1 MNNSLCLSHVLY
13 KVSNLNKSVN
23 EFIKKGFHVEF
34 GSKKNPHNALIY
46 FSEGP
51 YIELIEK
58 APVSKFSKS
67 LLKLIGKQK
76 LVDRFNNW
84 EKSKPSYF
92 EICLETYSN
101 NFKNEIKILNKYDQK
116 YFITSSKRLDPKNRL
131 LKWKLLFPM
140 EINLPFFMTY
150 FNIDPKPKNFV
161 HPNGISKIKKVVYGL
176 DKKFKNLL
184 EDLCEDDLL
193 FFKEGSG
200 KLEVIFDKQ
209 L

>member
-1 MNNSLCLSHVLY
+1 MKKSLYISHVLY
-13 KVSNLNKSVN
+13 KVNDLNKSVN
-23 EFIKKGFHVEF
+23 EFINKGFHVEF
-34 GSKKNPHNALIY
+34 GSKNRPHNALIY

-51 YIELIEK
+51 YIELLKE

-84 EKSKPSYF
+84 ENSKPGYF

-150 FNIDPKPKNFV
+150 FNIDPKPRNFI
-161 HPNGISKIKKVVYGL
+161 HPNGIKKINKVKYGNEKRL
-176 DKKFKNLL
+176 LKIINEMCNDETLNLQANLKEELIIL
-184 EDLCEDDLL
+184 EFE
-193 FFKEGSG
+193 
-200 KLEVIFDKQ
+200 
-209 L
+209 

>member
-58 APVSKFSKS
+58 SPVSKFSKS

-84 EKSKPSYF
+84 ENSKLGYF

-101 NFKNEIKILNKYDQK
+101 NFKNEIKILNRYDQK

-176 DKKFKNLL
+176 DKKFKSLL
-184 EDLCEDDLL
+184 EDLCEDELL
-193 FFKEGSG
+193 FFKKGRGE
-200 KLEVIFDKQ
+200 LQVIFDK
-209 L
+209 

>member
-34 GSKKNPHNALIY
+34 GSKNRPHNALIY
-46 FSEGP
+46 FSDGP
-51 YIELIEK
+51 YIELIK
-58 APVSKFSKS
+58 APPVSKFSKM

-84 EKSKPSYF
+84 ENSKPGYF

-101 NFKNEIKILNKYDQK
+101 NFKNEIKILNRCDQK

-140 EINLPFFMTY
+140 EVNLPFFMTY
-150 FNIDPKPKNFV
+150 FNIDPKPKNFI
-161 HPNGISKIKKVVYGL
+161 HPNGISKIKKVVYSL
-176 DKKFKNLL
+176 DKKFMSLL
-184 EDLCEDDLL
+184 EDLCEDELL

-200 KLEVIFDKQ
+200 ELQVIFDK
-209 L
+209 

>member
-58 APVSKFSKS
+58 SPVSKFSKS

-84 EKSKPSYF
+84 ENSKLGYF

-140 EINLPFFMTY
+140 EVNLPFFMTY

-176 DKKFKNLL
+176 DKKFKSLL
-184 EDLCEDDLL
+184 EDLCEDDLF

-200 KLEVIFDKQ
+200 ELQVIFDK
-209 L
+209 

>member
-1 MNNSLCLSHVLY
+1 MKKSLYISHVLY
-13 KVSNLNKSVN
+13 KVNDLNKSVN
-23 EFIKKGFHVEF
+23 EFIKEGFHVEF

-51 YIELIEK
+51 YIELIK
-58 APVSKFSKS
+58 APPVSKFSKM
-67 LLKLIGKQK
+67 LLKLMGKQK

-84 EKSKPSYF
+84 ENSKPGYF

-101 NFKNEIKILNKYDQK
+101 NFKNEIKILNRYDQK
-116 YFITSSKRLDPKNRL
+116 YFLTSSKRLDPKNRL

-140 EINLPFFMTY
+140 EVNLPFFMTY

-161 HPNGISKIKKVVYGL
+161 HPNGISKIQKVVYGL
-176 DKKFKNLL
+176 DKKFKSLL
-184 EDLCEDDLL
+184 EDLCEDDLF

-200 KLEVIFDKQ
+200 ELQVIFDK
-209 L
+209 

>member
-13 KVSNLNKSVN
+13 KVNNLNKSVN

-200 KLEVIFDKQ
+200 ELEVMFDKQ

>member
-1 MNNSLCLSHVLY
+1 MNNSLSLSHVLY
-13 KVSNLNKSVN
+13 KVSDLNKSVN

-140 EINLPFFMTY
+140 EINFPFFMTY

-176 DKKFKNLL
+176 DKKLKNLL

-200 KLEVIFDKQ
+200 ELEVMFDKQ

>member
-13 KVSNLNKSVN
+13 KVSNLNKSVK

-84 EKSKPSYF
+84 EKSKPGYF
-92 EICLETYSN
+92 EICLETYSS

-140 EINLPFFMTY
+140 EINFPFFMTY

-176 DKKFKNLL
+176 DKKLKNLL

-200 KLEVIFDKQ
+200 ELEVMFDKQ

>member
-13 KVSNLNKSVN
+13 KVNNLNKSVN

-76 LVDRFNNW
+76 LVDRFINW
-84 EKSKPSYF
+84 DNSKPDYF
-92 EICLETYSN
+92 EICLESY
-101 NFKNEIKILNKYDQK
+101 
-116 YFITSSKRLDPKNRL
+116 
-131 LKWKLLFPM
+131 
-140 EINLPFFMTY
+140 
-150 FNIDPKPKNFV
+150 
-161 HPNGISKIKKVVYGL
+161 
-176 DKKFKNLL
+176 
-184 EDLCEDDLL
+184 
-193 FFKEGSG
+193 
-200 KLEVIFDKQ
+200 
-209 L
+209 

>member
-1 MNNSLCLSHVLY
+1 MKKSLYISHVLY
-13 KVSNLNKSVN
+13 KVNDLNKSVN
-23 EFIKKGFHVEF
+23 EFINKGFHVEF
-34 GSKKNPHNALIY
+34 GSKNRPHNALIY
-46 FSEGP
+46 FSDGP
-51 YIELIEK
+51 YIELIK
-58 APVSKFSKS
+58 APPVSIFSKM

-84 EKSKPSYF
+84 ENSKPGYF

-140 EINLPFFMTY
+140 EINFPFFMTY

-176 DKKFKNLL
+176 DKKFKSLL
-184 EDLCEDDLL
+184 EDLCEDDLF

-200 KLEVIFDKQ
+200 ELQVIFDK
-209 L
+209 

>member
-1 MNNSLCLSHVLY
+1 MNKSLYISHVLY
-13 KVSNLNKSVN
+13 KVNDLNKSVN
-23 EFIKKGFHVEF
+23 EFIKEGFHVEF

-51 YIELIEK
+51 YIELIK
-58 APVSKFSKS
+58 APPVSKFSKM

-84 EKSKPSYF
+84 ENSKPGYF

-101 NFKNEIKILNKYDQK
+101 NFKNEIKILNRYDQK
-116 YFITSSKRLDPKNRL
+116 YFLTSSKRLDPKNRL

-140 EINLPFFMTY
+140 EVNLPFFMTY

-161 HPNGISKIKKVVYGL
+161 HPNGISKIQKVVYGL
-176 DKKFKNLL
+176 DKKFKSLL
-184 EDLCEDDLL
+184 EDLCEDDLF

-200 KLEVIFDKQ
+200 ELQVIFDK
-209 L
+209 

>member
-1 MNNSLCLSHVLY
+1 MNNSLCLSHILY
-13 KVSNLNKSVN
+13 KVSDLNKSVN

-76 LVDRFNNW
+76 LADRFNSW
-84 EKSKPSYF
+84 EKSKSSYF

-161 HPNGISKIKKVVYGL
+161 HPNGISKIKKVIYGL
-176 DKKFKNLL
+176 DKKFKNLF

>member
-23 EFIKKGFHVEF
+23 EFIKKGFHVEI

-140 EINLPFFMTY
+140 EINFPFFMTY

-200 KLEVIFDKQ
+200 ELEVMFDKQ